1 MGSVYLSYNL
11 CNTYIDVAVSYD
23 GGSFML
29 ILYFNFY
36 ISCYLTLL
44 NVGS

>member
-23 GGSFML
+23 GGFML